1 MALVYISI
9 LCLLSLVSS
18 VEVDFEAQPYIVHAG
33 TAFVTRNYT
42 SVLTVPNGE
51 QFGDWMW
58 SEMCPENFYAT
69 GFSLRV
75 ESNQYGTDDTALNG
89 IRLFCVQN
97 GDRSFLYSVE
107 SHAGH
112 FGEWMEP
119 QWCPSGTLTSFQL
132 RVEPHQGIF
141 GDDTSANNIRFRC
154 SSNPTLEGRG
164 MSWGDYGAWSEVC
177 HNGGIC
183 GIQTKM
189 ESYQGALDDSSLN
202 DVRFYCCTQSQQ

>member
-1 MALVYISI
+1 MISRCKDVSVANKNPSRPERVCTHETTTMALVYISI

-18 VEVDFEAQPYIVHAG
+18 VEVDFEAQPYIVRAG

-75 ESNQYGTDDTALNG
+75 SILSTISLSSHLCFSSYLCMLIWFSLQVESNQYGTDDTALNG

-107 SHAGH
+107 SHAG
-112 FGEWMEP
+112 
-119 QWCPSGTLTSFQL
+119 QWVP
-132 RVEPHQGIF
+132 P
-141 GDDTSANNIRFRC
+141 
-154 SSNPTLEGRG
+154 
-164 MSWGDYGAWSEVC
+164 
-177 HNGGIC
+177 
-183 GIQTKM
+183 
-189 ESYQGALDDSSLN
+189 
-202 DVRFYCCTQSQQ
+202 